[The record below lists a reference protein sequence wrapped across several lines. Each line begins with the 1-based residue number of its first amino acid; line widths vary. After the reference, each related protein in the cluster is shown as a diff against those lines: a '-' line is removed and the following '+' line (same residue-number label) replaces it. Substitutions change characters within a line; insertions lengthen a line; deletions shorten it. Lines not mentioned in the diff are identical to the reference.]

1 MGVFVAANQRV
12 ELASR
17 RQTWLET
24 IHFGNTTGR
33 RVKPNSFYNEV
44 FLGKD
49 DKGRFKP
56 IPDEIKEN
64 LPFYTGTF
72 GVVGAKGKP
81 LGDKAES
88 QCEYAGNMKTVVVK
102 LDKEQAA
109 LVETIVACD
118 HAFAPDGTP
127 LLLPFN
133 AKTEKPIRSDEEM
146 GEANTVLLKL
156 NGQTRCYILQRRDG
170 GLLEVV
176 GNENTTS
183 YVSDS
188 ATLGLFGRD
197 AYESMGWKEVDLFD
211 LPSNRRRIVVAEATP
226 KVACR
231 L

>member
-1 MGVFVAANQRV
+1 MGVFVVANQRLEV
-12 ELASR
+12 SGR
-17 RQTWLET
+17 HSWLEA
-24 IHFGNTTGR
+24 IHQSNMAR
-33 RVKPNSFYNEV
+33 RVMKPNSFFNEV
-44 FLGKD
+44 LLGKD
-49 DKGRFKP
+49 KGKFKP
-56 IPDEIKEN
+56 IPDEI
-64 LPFYTGTF
+64 LDVRPLYTGTV

-81 LGDKAES
+81 LGDTVES
-88 QCEYAGNMKTVVVK
+88 QCEYAGSIKTVVTKPDSDEVG
-102 LDKEQAA
+102 
-109 LVETIVACD
+109 LVDTMVLCD
-118 HAFAPDGTP
+118 HGFAADGK
-127 LLLPFN
+127 PFLALIN
-133 AKTEKPIRSDEEM
+133 ARTEKPIRSDEEM

-176 GNENTTS
+176 GNENTTI